1 MAPMLQDA
9 HTSTIPTALFL
20 CSVGLLVY
28 IPDTLKEATVPL
40 ISTKRCNSSC
50 MYDGEITARMLCAG
64 YSEGKVD
71 ACQVGWMQHYDHTLF
86 RTSIR
91 ANTTPNKGPV

>member
-1 MAPMLQDA
+1 M
-9 HTSTIPTALFL
+9 
-20 CSVGLLVY
+20 CSVGLPVY
-28 IPDTLKEATVPL
+28 IPDTLKEAAVPL

-71 ACQVGWMQHYDHTLF
+71 ACQVGWMHYHEGGV
-86 RTSIR
+86 SI
-91 ANTTPNKGPV
+91 